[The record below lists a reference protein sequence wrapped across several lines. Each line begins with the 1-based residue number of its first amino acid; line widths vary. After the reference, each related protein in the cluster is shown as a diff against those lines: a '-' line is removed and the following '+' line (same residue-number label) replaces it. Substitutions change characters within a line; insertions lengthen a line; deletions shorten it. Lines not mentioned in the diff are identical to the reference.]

1 VKEISR
7 VFSIR
12 IFSDKGFYSKPS
24 YHSQKMSQVPDH
36 HEKYTKI
43 CPGGGLLLA
52 WQLKGKKV
60 LLVGGGNVAAG
71 RLINVKDADGHLT
84 VLCPSSG
91 LCKEMKYRINVE
103 KSVDNYIDKSY
114 EGPEDIAGY
123 DLILTAIDDAETSR
137 TICQIARSL
146 KIPVNVADVPPECD
160 FYFGSL
166 IRRGPLQVMVST
178 GGKGPRIAAT
188 TRSLI
193 ERALPISIGPAIEK
207 VGILRAKLR
216 EKVPEPNKGAKRMRW
231 MIDVCDA
238 WSFDQL
244 ASLTPKEMDK
254 ILSGWEAGKV
264 YKPRDVRGIS
274 FIQSLIPSRDSL
286 YKSIFGTCPV
296 VGYVSPW
303 LAGIGGTAL
312 GVGSTLA
319 VIAIRTKY
327 SLSR

>member
-1 VKEISR
+1 MSKE
-7 VFSIR
+7 
-12 IFSDKGFYSKPS
+12 
-24 YHSQKMSQVPDH
+24 PD

-43 CPGGGLLLA
+43 CPGGGLIIA
-52 WQLKGKKV
+52 WQLKDKKV

-84 VLCPSSG
+84 VLCPSNG
-91 LCKEMKYRINVE
+91 LCAEMKYRINVE
-103 KSVDNYIDKSY
+103 KSVDRFIDRNYQSS
-114 EGPEDIAGY
+114 EDLKGF
-123 DLILTAIDDAETSR
+123 DLILTAIDDAQLSR
-137 TICQIARSL
+137 TICQEARSL
-146 KIPVNVADVPPECD
+146 KIPINVADVPPECD

-193 ERALPISIGPAIEK
+193 ERALPISIGSAIEK

-238 WSFDQL
+238 WSFDEL
-244 ASLTPKEMDK
+244 ASLTPEEMDK
-254 ILSGWEAGKV
+254 ILTGWEAGKV
-264 YKPRDVRGIS
+264 YKPRDVRGVSILRS
-274 FIQSLIPSRDSL
+274 FIPSKDSL
-286 YKSIFGTCPV
+286 YRILFGTCPV

-303 LAGIGGTAL
+303 LAGLGGAAIGI
-312 GVGSTLA
+312 GSTLA
-319 VIAIRTKY
+319 VISIRTRY